1 MTLPVLASSVA
12 VTHDRTLGV
21 VWTHLPEVPRQENVT
36 LVPLVKTVTDPIAW
50 LTLGELAL
58 WASPSTAAPIAA
70 QSRSAIR
77 MKLTRVRTA
86 IR

>member
-1 MTLPVLASSVA
+1 MTLPVLALSVTVA
-12 VTHDRTLGV
+12 HDRRPGV

-36 LVPLVKTVTDPIAW
+36 LPIFVTMVTDPTAW
-50 LTLGELAL
+50 LTLGPLAL
-58 WASPSTAAPIAA
+58 SALPSTAAPIAA

-86 IR
+86 TR